1 MNGCEVQNKDATD
14 YYIDILNVWY
24 NNIVMISYPVL
35 ALFIV
40 KNEIE
45 IIVLFYALDF
55 V

>member
-1 MNGCEVQNKDATD
+1 MAVRYKIRMQRI
-14 YYIDILNVWY
+14 IDILNVWY

-55 V
+55 E